1 LQPLL
6 MALTIVRIK
15 ENRLEVING
24 GMPELLIYG
33 KETGSIKEIEPSGPP
48 LGAFCDYD
56 YKISKAE
63 LSPGD
68 VILLMSDGF
77 IERQNEKNEIF
88 GIESCKTIFKQ
99 IADSTPQEMINRL
112 VRESDEWAN
121 KRMQDD
127 DITFISIK
135 TE

>member
-1 LQPLL
+1 
-6 MALTIVRIK
+6 M
-15 ENRLEVING
+15 EVING
-24 GMPELLIYG
+24 GMPELLIYR
-33 KETGSIKEIEPSGPP
+33 KETGCIKEIEPGGPP
-48 LGAFCDYD
+48 LGAFGDYD
-56 YKISKAE
+56 YKITKAE